1 MTAIPIAQGRR
12 LSLIADSGQGFA
24 VVHATGCS
32 YGSSTKT
39 FRLANRP
46 VQQGERQ
53 CRGVGRAAW
62 MRREVQWAMDGPSG
76 PTPERRWRERNVA

>member
-1 MTAIPIAQGRR
+1 MWTRLRR
-12 LSLIADSGQGFA
+12 WPRYGF
-24 VVHATGCS
+24 S
-32 YGSSTKT
+32 IKT

-46 VQQGERQ
+46 VQEGERQ

-76 PTPERRWRERNVA
+76 PTPERCWCERTRSEA